1 MFIRWILVS
10 FGLLGLLA
18 GLAGCAWMPANGPSG
33 DAVVAGRQD
42 PTSIPYALVKVTPE
56 AEQVLAYNAPLG
68 SAGCS
73 ERYQAAEGY
82 NLWCERHP

>member
-18 GLAGCAWMPANGPSG
+18 GLAGCAWTPANCPSG
-33 DAVVAGRQD
+33 DAVVASQQD

-56 AEQVLAYNAPLG
+56 AVQFLPLMLFLG
-68 SAGCS
+68 SAGFS
-73 ERYQAAEGY
+73 DRSG
-82 NLWCERHP
+82 RRRV